1 MPGIGYATAA
11 GIRTLNAPTKS
22 APGMRLTEAA
32 RELRCMEIWG
42 GNSDIEERLQLPG
55 IDAWVCAT
63 AHGDTRSGGDVH
75 YVSTCGSGSIVRFAV
90 ADVAG
95 HGEAVADLG
104 ARLRALMRKYINTLD
119 QSRFAR
125 ELNGELAGTAR
136 GGRFATALLTTLH
149 VHSRRLLVCNAGH
162 PRPLRYR
169 HASARW
175 ELLDILADE
184 DPAAAGNLPLGV
196 AAPTPYAQTALD
208 LEAGDLLVLYTD
220 ALIDTPAADG
230 ARLGEHGLL
239 RLATGLPRGDAV
251 MTGRALVAA
260 VDALRGLEP
269 LADDRTVVVL
279 QLLEQLPPPPDWRE
293 RVLVMAKMLG
303 VVRV

>member
-1 MPGIGYATAA
+1 
-11 GIRTLNAPTKS
+11 
-22 APGMRLTEAA
+22 MRLTQAA
-32 RELRCMEIWG
+32 RHLRCMEIWG

-55 IDAWVCAT
+55 IDAWVYAT

-95 HGEAVADLG
+95 HGEAVSYLG
-104 ARLRALMRKYINTLD
+104 SRLRALMRKYINTLD

-149 VHSRRLLVCNAGH
+149 VRSRRLLVCNAGH

-169 HASARW
+169 SATDRW
-175 ELLDILADE
+175 ELLDILAGE
-184 DPAAAGNLPLGV
+184 EPAAAGNLPLGI
-196 AAPTPYAQTALD
+196 AAPTSYAQTALD
-208 LEAGDLLVLYTD
+208 LDTGDQLVLYTD
-220 ALIDTPAADG
+220 ALIDSPAPDG
-230 ARLGEHGLL
+230 SRLGEHGLL
-239 RLATGLPRGDAV
+239 QLAAGLPRSDAV
-251 MTGRALVAA
+251 TTGRALVGA

-269 LADDRTVVVL
+269 LADDCTVVVM
-279 QLLEQLPPPPDWRE
+279 QLLEQQPPQPDLRE
-293 RVLVMAKMLG
+293 RVVVMAKMLG
-303 VVRV
+303 LVRV